1 MSCTPIR
8 RGLLGWF
15 QVKETRRTFVSL
27 VHELEQLVCYG
38 LQELPVGFE
47 EPWVLPDNVHDVGG
61 DDSLIV
67 FAPLHLCQAQEILD
81 DGDKE
86 PFLDVLIYEGVQVC
100 RFPKH
105 PTTTYS

>member
-1 MSCTPIR
+1 M
-8 RGLLGWF
+8 
-15 QVKETRRTFVSL
+15 SL
-27 VHELEQLVCYG
+27 VHELEQLVRHG

-47 EPWVLPDNVHDVGG
+47 EPWILPDDVHDVRG

-67 FAPLHLCQAQEILD
+67 FTPLHLCQAKEILD

-86 PFLDVLIYEGVQVC
+86 PLLDVLIYEGFQVD